1 MGSTMGGTSACK
13 DNETPNNITNDT
25 TMKIQNT
32 EQHPEQLNL
41 SFLLNL
47 LDGVLE
53 TPGRILIITTNHPE
67 HLDKALIRP
76 GRVDIHLQV
85 GKCTQGMIIDIL
97 RFFYN
102 NPNITILN
110 WEYQN
115 AITPAEVNK
124 IILNNFDNCEEAIA
138 EIRYKTTAMTSTV
151 NQQSNDW
158 NLADR
163 VCGRE

>member
-1 MGSTMGGTSACK
+1 
-13 DNETPNNITNDT
+13 
-25 TMKIQNT
+25 MKIQNT